1 VNKTFLCKPSQVLLV
16 SMAKETYHPNA
27 YLSSIKNIK
36 RGLKAR
42 TQVLNVLERHS
53 ADAKTVGSEARI
65 SYAVAMHHLKLL
77 KSEGIVE
84 RKGDKPYVWMLT
96 GLGQKRLV
104 DSG

>member
-1 VNKTFLCKPSQVLLV
+1 MNKTFLCKTAQILSVDMV
-16 SMAKETYHPNA
+16 KEAYHANA

-42 TQVLNVLERHS
+42 TLVLNMLERRS
-53 ADAKTVGSEARI
+53 ADAKTVGSEAGI
-65 SYAVAMHHLKLL
+65 PYAVAMHHLKLL
-77 KSEGIVE
+77 RSEAIVE
-84 RKGDKPYVWMLT
+84 RKGDKPYFWMLT